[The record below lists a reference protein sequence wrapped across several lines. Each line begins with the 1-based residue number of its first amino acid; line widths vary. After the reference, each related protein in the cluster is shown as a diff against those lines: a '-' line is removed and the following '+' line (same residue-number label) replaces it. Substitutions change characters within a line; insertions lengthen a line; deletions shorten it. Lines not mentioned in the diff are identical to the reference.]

1 MSRTVLASLLLAFI
15 SASPLQASPGEE
27 MADAANNWLNALS
40 PEQQAKASY
49 AFENDERFDWH
60 FIPKPRKGLP
70 FQEMSPA
77 QQKLAHA
84 LLSSGLS
91 LRGYA
96 KAVTIMSLED
106 VLKAIEQGKGP
117 ERNPDKYFF
126 TIFGKPGKHV
136 WGWRVEGHHLS
147 LNFVVR
153 GSEVLAATP
162 AFYGANPAEVREG
175 PRKGLRVL
183 REEETLGRAFVKS
196 LSPDQQKIAI
206 LDIPAPKEMILG
218 NARKAHL
225 LNPPGISADKLT
237 AEQKEALHELL
248 KTY

>member
-1 MSRTVLASLLLAFI
+1 MVFADLHAMNHFRSLLSRTVLASLLLAFI

-96 KAVTIMSLED
+96 KRSE
-106 VLKAIEQGKGP
+106 
-117 ERNPDKYFF
+117 ER
-126 TIFGKPGKHV
+126 
-136 WGWRVEGHHLS
+136 R
-147 LNFVVR
+147 
-153 GSEVLAATP
+153 
-162 AFYGANPAEVREG
+162 
-175 PRKGLRVL
+175 
-183 REEETLGRAFVKS
+183 
-196 LSPDQQKIAI
+196 
-206 LDIPAPKEMILG
+206 
-218 NARKAHL
+218 
-225 LNPPGISADKLT
+225 
-237 AEQKEALHELL
+237 
-248 KTY
+248 